1 MKLRKLFT
9 ATLSIL
15 LIVALTGCGGSKSE
29 AGTTPDKTSE
39 TDASELMNLYDSISA
54 DTKYVALSDLPEITA
69 KESYTIGVAM
79 TDVST
84 GWFKALYDHVNEKLT
99 EAGVKVNLVQ
109 CNDDAA
115 MQVDQINTFIA
126 QGVDAIIINPANP
139 QETVTSAL
147 DDCAAAGIP
156 VVAVDTP
163 PEAGAA
169 YMTACV
175 TDAYSLGKMV
185 GTELATH
192 MLGKTLGAMYVTRG
206 KIRSEQCVLEVEGL
220 TNDVIKD
227 VSFKLREGE
236 ILGIA
241 GLVNS
246 GRTETARAI
255 MGVDKLKSGTIK
267 INGVPVKIKNPT
279 DAVRHG
285 LFLAPEDRKAQAMV
299 LCRPIRENIS
309 LSKLSSVTNRLG
321 ILNSKKEAE
330 TIDNLVRALKVKMN
344 TIESPVQDLSG
355 GNQQKIVI
363 AKALTAQP
371 NILIFDEPTQ
381 GIDVGAR
388 AEIYGLLE
396 KLRADGKSIILI
408 SSETEEIQG
417 TCDRTIVMRSGHVT
431 GELNAEEMKDTKLML
446 QYMYKDV

>member
-29 AGTTPDKTSE
+29 ADTTPDKTSE
-39 TDASELMNLYDSISA
+39 TDASELVNLYDSISA

-69 KESYTIGVAM
+69 KESNTIGVAM

-99 EAGVKVNLVQ
+99 EAGVAVNLVQ

-175 TDAYSLGKMV
+175 TDAYSLGN
-185 GTELATH
+185 LA
-192 MLGKTLGAMYVTRG
+192 
-206 KIRSEQCVLEVEGL
+206 
-220 TNDVIKD
+220 
-227 VSFKLREGE
+227 
-236 ILGIA
+236 
-241 GLVNS
+241 
-246 GRTETARAI
+246 
-255 MGVDKLKSGTIK
+255 
-267 INGVPVKIKNPT
+267 
-279 DAVRHG
+279 
-285 LFLAPEDRKAQAMV
+285 
-299 LCRPIRENIS
+299 
-309 LSKLSSVTNRLG
+309 
-321 ILNSKKEAE
+321 
-330 TIDNLVRALKVKMN
+330 AL
-344 TIESPVQDLSG
+344 
-355 GNQQKIVI
+355 
-363 AKALTAQP
+363 
-371 NILIFDEPTQ
+371 
-381 GIDVGAR
+381 
-388 AEIYGLLE
+388 
-396 KLRADGKSIILI
+396 
-408 SSETEEIQG
+408 
-417 TCDRTIVMRSGHVT
+417 
-431 GELNAEEMKDTKLML
+431 
-446 QYMYKDV
+446 

>member
-175 TDAYSLGKMV
+175 TDAYSG
-185 GTELATH
+185 
-192 MLGKTLGAMYVTRG
+192 
-206 KIRSEQCVLEVEGL
+206 
-220 TNDVIKD
+220 
-227 VSFKLREGE
+227 
-236 ILGIA
+236 
-241 GLVNS
+241 
-246 GRTETARAI
+246 
-255 MGVDKLKSGTIK
+255 
-267 INGVPVKIKNPT
+267 
-279 DAVRHG
+279 
-285 LFLAPEDRKAQAMV
+285 
-299 LCRPIRENIS
+299 
-309 LSKLSSVTNRLG
+309 
-321 ILNSKKEAE
+321 
-330 TIDNLVRALKVKMN
+330 
-344 TIESPVQDLSG
+344 
-355 GNQQKIVI
+355 
-363 AKALTAQP
+363 
-371 NILIFDEPTQ
+371 
-381 GIDVGAR
+381 
-388 AEIYGLLE
+388 
-396 KLRADGKSIILI
+396 
-408 SSETEEIQG
+408 
-417 TCDRTIVMRSGHVT
+417 
-431 GELNAEEMKDTKLML
+431 
-446 QYMYKDV
+446 